1 MDDENVQQIK
11 CGSPK
16 HAERSDLPGWS
27 DEVLVEIRNAA
38 PIVDN
43 PYRCEAC
50 GRLLKEEFNADLD
63 G

>member
-1 MDDENVQQIK
+1 MTDDVQKIK

-16 HAERSDLPGWS
+16 HAERSALPGW
-27 DEVLVEIRNAA
+27 DDGVLVEVRNAA
-38 PIVDN
+38 PIIDN

-50 GRLLKEEFNADLD
+50 GAFVKEERDADSL